1 MTKEEE
7 VSWCCYFMNIANL
20 VSTKS
25 KDKSTKA
32 GAIIIGEGNIILS
45 TGYNGFI
52 RDMDD
57 TLDEL
62 HERPEKYFWTE
73 HAERNAI
80 YNAARRGVSLLNTM
94 MYTTAYPCVE
104 CARGIIQAGIV
115 EVMVP
120 KIEDDP
126 RIKSG
131 TWADW
136 KAQTDKALELFRA
149 TGVNIN
155 RHAPE

>member
-80 YNAARRGVSLLNTM
+80 YNAARRGIKLLGS
-94 MYTTAYPCVE
+94 TAYTNVHPCIE
-104 CARGIIQAGIV
+104 CARALVQAGI
-115 EVMVP
+115 
-120 KIEDDP
+120 IE
-126 RIKSG
+126 
-131 TWADW
+131 
-136 KAQTDKALELFRA
+136 
-149 TGVNIN
+149 VNIPTKHADLFY
-155 RHAPE
+155 RHGRWVDWEESFTNARRIFKAGHVRVMEHGV

>member
-1 MTKEEE
+1 
-7 VSWCCYFMNIANL
+7 MNIANL

-80 YNAARRGVSLLNTM
+80 YNAARRGVPLLNTM

-115 EVMVP
+115 EVMLP
-120 KIEDDP
+120 RIEEDSF
-126 RIKSG
+126 IKSG
-131 TWADW
+131 RWKDW
-136 KAQTDKALELFRA
+136 KESRNKAFELFIA
-149 TGVNIN
+149 AGMEVNC
-155 RHAPE
+155 HAPK